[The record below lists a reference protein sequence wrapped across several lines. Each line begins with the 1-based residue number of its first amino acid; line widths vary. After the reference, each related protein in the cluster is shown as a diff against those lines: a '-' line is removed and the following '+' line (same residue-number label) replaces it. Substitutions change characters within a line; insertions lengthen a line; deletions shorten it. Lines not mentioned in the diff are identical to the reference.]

1 MKGCQNARYNTKYIK
16 KFVFKYCEV
25 FFTHRE
31 TVVILKG
38 SQKANILKENL
49 NLQCTGKGENRK
61 KLSMII
67 FCIFFLTP
75 KLLGYHC

>member
-38 SQKANILKENL
+38 SQKANSLKENYSAL
-49 NLQCTGKGENRK
+49 GKVKTQRN
-61 KLSMII
+61 
-67 FCIFFLTP
+67 FP
-75 KLLGYHC
+75 W